1 MRKTIIVLFLL
12 VSVLASAQERAEVEL
27 QTTEG
32 NIRIAL
38 FNETPQHRDNFMKLV
53 RMQFYDSL
61 LVHRVIKDFMIQSGD
76 LTSRNAKLGQLLGAG
91 ELDYTIEPEFR
102 LPQIFHRRGVVA
114 AARESDRV
122 NPERRSGAAQF
133 YIVWGKIYD
142 DKRLAR
148 VQERLDS
155 ATNGQVKLTPEMIET
170 YKTVGGTPHLD
181 GQYTVFGEVT
191 EGLDVVDRI
200 QQMATDKNDRP
211 IKDVRILSV
220 RIISDPFA
228 PNPVSKPQPKK
239 VVKSQNKVFTVVYA
253 TSDDG
258 FLNVRDGASM
268 KNRVLT
274 QLYGPMHGMGSG
286 VLLEHGKNWSKIS
299 VGNIVGWVYNK
310 YLGFQTWYDGKG
322 DTVMIANR
330 DEMPIYGESYVD
342 ADEYPLFTTVKKGTI
357 IADQFYYFNGYYELH
372 TGHDH
377 LFIKPEDVILRPK
390 SE

>member
-76 LTSRNAKLGQLLGAG
+76 LTSRNAKPGQLLGAG

-228 PNPVSKPQPKK
+228 PKPVSKPQSKK

-372 TGHDH
+372 TGHDY